1 MAVEYDGSDFFGWQ
15 IQKDGR
21 DVQTCV
27 ERALSV
33 VANEPVKAVCAGR
46 TDSGVHAVGQVVHFD
61 TTAARGE
68 RSWVLGVN
76 SNLPDDVN
84 ACWTRVVPDDF
95 HARFSALRRTYR
107 YLILNRRVRSSLL
120 RRRAC
125 WIHRPLDATR
135 MQAGAGHLLGEHD
148 FTSFRAANCQA
159 NTAVRTLHR
168 LDVARRDDFIWI
180 TVTANAFLQHMV
192 RNIVGALLKVGFGE
206 REPEWIGDL
215 LRQRDRTRAGVAAPP
230 EGLYFTLVEYPPEF
244 GLPEPPGVS
253 AVPDSF
259 IMRLPGWS

>member
-1 MAVEYDGSDFFGWQ
+1 
-15 IQKDGR
+15 
-21 DVQTCV
+21 
-27 ERALSV
+27 
-33 VANEPVKAVCAGR
+33 
-46 TDSGVHAVGQVVHFD
+46 
-61 TTAARGE
+61 
-68 RSWVLGVN
+68 
-76 SNLPDDVN
+76 
-84 ACWTRVVPDDF
+84 
-95 HARFSALRRTYR
+95 
-107 YLILNRRVRSSLL
+107 
-120 RRRAC
+120 
-125 WIHRPLDATR
+125 
-135 MQAGAGHLLGEHD
+135 
-148 FTSFRAANCQA
+148 
-159 NTAVRTLHR
+159 VRTLHR

-244 GLPEPPGVS
+244 GLPDAAGVS